1 MDFSRLNASLRN
13 SLVYK
18 SFDFS
23 LNLKP
28 NILNDSF
35 KANSSTPKNATN
47 EASIEEKKAY
57 EKVFTQKV
65 DKKVL
70 DAERGMTTIYFRDP
84 ITQKLTR
91 SALSTESLSRLGQE
105 FDQKELTRRND
116 GSYILSGKAE
126 NFIAGWYA
134 DIAYTRGYLAAD
146 KDKDG
151 YFSTAELENTRG
163 GFTLNGFKNA
173 FGEEFLNSFEVKSY
187 MSLALEDVQS
197 FKNTTHTGEYGSKTI
212 GLELDRSL
220 KNDKN
225 FDGKITYEE
234 SGAIEAEFGDETI
247 ESEDEFFVSL
257 RQIIKLFSGGTETL
271 DLKIKDVL
279 DKLDK
284 GVKYDELEEAEKSL
298 LKMNLAQE
306 LFDER
311 KAEDGTT
318 YLEFNEG
325 KFKSF
330 YENFVQSFKLK
341 SAKFLGLSASEA
353 SKLDYEKL
361 STIVKELNTTMI
373 QTNSTSLDDVNAI
386 MGLKKV
392 DMIV

>member
-134 DIAYTRGYLAAD
+134 DIAYARGYLAAD

-247 ESEDEFFVSL
+247 ESEDELFVSL

-341 SAKFLGLSASEA
+341 SAKFLGLSANEA